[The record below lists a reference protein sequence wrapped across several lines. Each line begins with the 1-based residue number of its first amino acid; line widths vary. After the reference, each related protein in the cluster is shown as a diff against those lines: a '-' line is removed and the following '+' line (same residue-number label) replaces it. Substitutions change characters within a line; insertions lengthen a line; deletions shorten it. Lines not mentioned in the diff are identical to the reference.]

1 MAQICPRNLL
11 TLGKNLFSKKFYF
24 LPKSA
29 MKCFGLEM
37 TSPTMPDLIKKSPFG
52 SHFYSD
58 LKLIDQLFL
67 KMIRM
72 DPIYNSD
79 VATGLL

>member
-1 MAQICPRNLL
+1 MSPELVD
-11 TLGKNLFSKKFYF
+11 TGKKYLKKIFLYF
-24 LPKSA
+24 PP

-52 SHFYSD
+52 SPFYSD

-79 VATGLL
+79 AAETCVVINSI

>member
-1 MAQICPRNLL
+1 MNFWNNSGRTSTPPAFV
-11 TLGKNLFSKKFYF
+11 LGNYG
-24 LPKSA
+24 A
-29 MKCFGLEM
+29 KCFGLEM
-37 TSPTMPDLIKKSPFG
+37 TSPTMPDLIKKSTLG
-52 SHFYSD
+52 SPFYSD

-79 VATGLL
+79 AAETCVVINSI